1 MATIA
6 VYGHCSLDR
15 IAAGGEPAGGPT
27 PGGAAC
33 YCGITAARLG
43 FDAELHTRY
52 GPDFPAGVLDGTVG
66 GRGSGRIRIAG
77 GAASDAPTTRFT
89 IGAAAGGAA
98 RTLVLDCACEDV
110 QPGRSDADGAIVSPL
125 IGEVPASALA
135 GVLAAGSPALVDARG
150 FARRAEPGGAVRLE
164 PARLGLSGAAAAKAG
179 CAELGCVSGGAGGG
193 LDGML
198 AVQKAGAERVVLT
211 DGAQVM
217 MLSGDRLYTLDVP
230 ARGAR
235 DTTGAG
241 DILSAAFMCTLV
253 REGDDLWAMCFG
265 AGAAQAALESGR
277 AGIDKV
283 PERGKVESNASY
295 FYNTVKF
302 RGV

>member
-1 MATIA
+1 MAAIA
-6 VYGHCSLDR
+6 VYGHCTMDR
-15 IAAGGEPAGGPT
+15 IAVGGGEIAGADT

-33 YCGITAARLG
+33 YCGTMAARLG

-52 GPDFPAGVLDGTVG
+52 GPDFPLDALEAAG
-66 GRGSGRIRIAG
+66 RGRIRLAG
-77 GAASDAPTTRFT
+77 GEAASASQSPTTRFS
-89 IGAAAGGAA
+89 IDIAPGGAS
-98 RTLVLDCACEDV
+98 RTIVLGCLCDEV
-110 QPGRSDADGAIVSPL
+110 LPGPSSADGAIVSPL
-125 IGEVPASALA
+125 LGEVPAGMLA
-135 GVLAAGSPALVDARG
+135 EVCASGRPALVDVQG
-150 FARRAEPGGAVRLE
+150 FVRRAAPGGPVRLE
-164 PARLGLSGAAAAKAG
+164 PTCLDLSAAAAVKAG
-179 CAELGCVSGGAGGG
+179 RGELECVSGGASG

-198 AVQKAGAERVVLT
+198 AVQRAGAERIVHT
-211 DGAQVM
+211 DGAHVM
-217 MLSGDRLYTLDVP
+217 MLSGDRLYELDVP
-230 ARGAR
+230 VRGAV

-241 DILSAAFMCTLV
+241 DILSAAFLCTLV
-253 REGDDLWAMCFG
+253 REGDDLWALCFG